1 MALII
6 TTLVLA
12 HLKCLVQVVDQTK
25 ERKEMGEFFFLSLNV
40 CETIAVFPCMPD
52 KALQVLVDCK

>member
-25 ERKEMGEFFFLSLNV
+25 EMKEMGEFFFLSLNV
-40 CETIAVFPCMPD
+40 RETIVVFPCMPD
-52 KALQVLVDCK
+52 KALQVLVDHK